1 MEEENLE
8 NPIIEPKKINPN
20 NIFGILC
27 LIGTCI
33 LCFVVPSLSSFH
45 TFAIYQTS
53 YIKHNGGS
61 ASVTYT
67 MFYYP
72 VTLFFQSICGLI
84 AGIIFTKIGVHW
96 SNLIGVSIYI
106 IAAVFM
112 YLSARFFLDMISS
125 ALYGTAVALLA
136 YPSSIN
142 TCKYF
147 MNHLG
152 LVNGIIATIQSIGTT
167 FFTYIGEQMIN
178 PNNVQ
183 SDPKDHLYNKEISSN
198 VKNFLLLQILCILFA
213 FIICE
218 ILTKTYDENNKEKC
232 GIKFLFK
239 INEIKSLCKK
249 KKDDKLLLI
258 DATDEVFSINPEIKE
273 IEKDKNEIVEE
284 EKKKKTRKEK
294 ILMVLKSWRFWRYNL
309 ISLSSSPITNMIF
322 SMYRSLGETYQID
335 QSVLQLLGVLNSV
348 IGFIFSFIFGVLCD
362 YVDFKILLFIN
373 NMIGSLVGIIYYHS
387 FHHTLSFTILTLI
400 TSVQGAGYFCLK
412 EYHLIKIF
420 GIDILVDITGVISLT
435 TGICVIILTIFT
447 YVIESTIAEKDLA
460 YLIIFPLFGLFNF
473 LGVVLGFFEDDEP
486 FNYDE

>member
-1 MEEENLE
+1 MKL
-8 NPIIEPKKINPN
+8 
-20 NIFGILC
+20 
-27 LIGTCI
+27 
-33 LCFVVPSLSSFH
+33 
-45 TFAIYQTS
+45 
-53 YIKHNGGS
+53 
-61 ASVTYT
+61 
-67 MFYYP
+67 
-72 VTLFFQSICGLI
+72 
-84 AGIIFTKIGVHW
+84 
-96 SNLIGVSIYI
+96 
-106 IAAVFM
+106 
-112 YLSARFFLDMISS
+112 
-125 ALYGTAVALLA
+125 
-136 YPSSIN
+136 
-142 TCKYF
+142 
-147 MNHLG
+147 NHC
-152 LVNGIIATIQSIGTT
+152 V
-167 FFTYIGEQMIN
+167 
-178 PNNVQ
+178 
-183 SDPKDHLYNKEISSN
+183 
-198 VKNFLLLQILCILFA
+198 
-213 FIICE
+213 
-218 ILTKTYDENNKEKC
+218 
-232 GIKFLFK
+232 
-239 INEIKSLCKK
+239 K

-284 EKKKKTRKEK
+284 KKKKKTRKEK
-294 ILMVLKSWRFWRYNL
+294 IIMVLKSWRFWRYNL